1 MSNISKRPVEG
12 VLVKLLQHKRTDRG
26 MELAAHETRCFRA
39 GEIHELV
46 TTDQHASTPSDRID
60 CVGFLGFVEIT
71 RAGVVE
77 TGDEVVHQN
86 KVLGHVIGFDEC
98 HYPNHYNILIKT
110 EKVLTADDA
119 NMHLEEQITF
129 RTEPP
134 KEK

>member
-12 VLVKLLQHKRTDRG
+12 VVVKLLQHKRTDRG
-26 MELAAHETRCFRA
+26 MELAAHETRCLRA

-46 TTDQHASTPSDRID
+46 TTDQHDSTPGDRINY
-60 CVGFLGFVEIT
+60 VGFLGFVEIT

-77 TGDEVVHQN
+77 MGDEVVHQG
-86 KVLGHVIGFDEC
+86 KVLGHVLGFDEC

-129 RTEPP
+129 RTESP

>member
-12 VLVKLLQHKRTDRG
+12 VVVKLLQHKRTDRG
-26 MELAAHETRCFRA
+26 MQLTAHETRCLRT

-46 TTDQHASTPSDRID
+46 TTDQRDSTPGDRID
-60 CVGFLGFVEIT
+60 HVGFLGFVEIT

-77 TGDEVVHQN
+77 MGDEVVHQD
-86 KVLGHVIGFDEC
+86 KVLGHVLGFDEC

-110 EKVLTADDA
+110 QKVLTADDA
-119 NMHLEEQITF
+119 NVHLEEQITF
-129 RTEPP
+129 RTESP